1 MGANNEE
8 GLKRVFLGIDNRKM
22 LTYVYVLKAVVKVL
36 KNYVRD
42 HFEDIFKVLTIMV
55 DVFDVPANSQD
66 DNELE
71 KVHEN

>member
-71 KVHEN
+71 KVNEN